1 MVFVDSQVDVNSVS
15 FTYPFLEGIDPTAP
29 PSTISIPHKY
39 LDAMANMERQYWD
52 IKSKHY
58 NVVVFFK
65 KGKFYELYD
74 YDAVIANREFGL
86 KMVLDT
92 SNRGKMRLAGVPEQS
107 YNEWARLF
115 VFRGYKVGRVEQ
127 MKESESEVQT
137 AKMKVVP
144 RELVEVLTPG
154 TLKDPSMLS
163 DHREVFVLSLAPV
176 FRDGEL
182 VIDAFAVDLSRRVAY
197 RCPCGSRKREA
208 KTGCDTISSSL
219 SIKRENGVYGSL
231 KNSTLRALSALL
243 QQLSPKEVIIS
254 SSDWVSNDAERRQ
267 TFKHTC
273 DEITKWTESEGFSVE
288 HISSRAL
295 PSLSMTTMVTAEQ
308 VMTSYFTFLCLASD
322 IAIFSTATEYT
333 THLSG
338 VIGTD
343 SETAAS
349 DATLDGAASGKS
361 SIMDYEHRFDKG
373 LVLDA
378 TTVSN
383 LEVLT
388 NLHDGSEKHSLNE
401 CLNRCSTN
409 GGRRLFRSWLLRP
422 SASSRVIAARQDA
435 VQFLTRYNLLHSLT
449 DMEVSEQVGE
459 KRSRSSEGLSLFSS
473 VVSVDFERFLSRLS
487 DIRQNDSQKIAYVDP
502 MVQYKKNLG
511 IILSSVRALSAMVG
525 WGKQFFARCRE
536 VACEQGT
543 GIPALL
549 GELLEEVT
557 AAEAS
562 NKRIE
567 GLFDRQAAEESGLLI
582 PSPGTS
588 SVFDAATTKLRH
600 VESKLHDVRRQLQQD
615 VFRGA
620 QAHFTDLG
628 KDLFLIEV
636 AVADA
641 PKMTPAGMV
650 ERARSAKSVKY
661 VVSSIE
667 ALVESHKEATAMKA
681 GALLT
686 VLCSVSSRICDE
698 FPRLFSASRA
708 LSYIDCLLSLAQLHH
723 AFPTVCYPRLCTA
736 HERDVAVVRGWD
748 MIHPLLTGKNP
759 VANNVSLDDAEGRVL
774 LLTGPNMAGKSTLMR
789 TVALNVLLAQL
800 GGPVL
805 ATRMELSPVDRVFT
819 RIGARDASHKGQ
831 STLYVEL
838 SETADIL
845 HSASARSLCLVDE
858 LGRGTSTHDGMA
870 IAYATLHALTTA
882 KPAAPLTI
890 FSTHYHALA
899 MEQART
905 ATPTPTGAHTRVV
918 QLGYMDFVLKS
929 ETATAFADEDA
940 NDTSRSCAP
949 ASCVSNLVFL
959 YRLVRGICARS
970 YGVEVAVM
978 AGIPHTLVQLAKA
991 KSEALSRETAFHEDV
1006 RGIEKFIRA

>member
-1 MVFVDSQVDVNSVS
+1 MALVDSQVDVNSMS

-29 PSTISIPHKY
+29 PSTITIPQKY

-86 KMVLDT
+86 KMVFDT

-107 YNEWARLF
+107 YHEWARLF

-127 MKESESEVQT
+127 MKEGENEAQA

-144 RELVEVLTPG
+144 RELVEILTPG

-163 DHREVFVLSLAPV
+163 DHREVFIVSLAPV
-176 FRDGEL
+176 YRDGEF

-197 RCPCGSRKREA
+197 RCA
-208 KTGCDTISSSL
+208 CDYHNRAFRTDCDSISSEFG
-219 SIKRENGVYGSL
+219 IKREKEFPGSL
-231 KNSTLRALSALL
+231 NNSTLRALSALL
-243 QQLSPKEVIIS
+243 LQLNPKEVIIP
-254 SSDWVSNDAERRQ
+254 SSDWASNDVEGYQA
-267 TFKHTC
+267 FKSTC
-273 DEITKWTESEGFSVE
+273 DEITKWTEGEGFPVE
-288 HISSRAL
+288 QISNKTL
-295 PSLSMTTMVTAEQ
+295 TSLSMPDIATAEE
-308 VMTSYFTFLCLASD
+308 VMASYFTFLCLTSD
-322 IAIFSTATEYT
+322 IAIFSAATEYT
-333 THLSG
+333 AHLPSAISVDCG
-338 VIGTD
+338 V
-343 SETAAS
+343 AAP
-349 DATLDGAASGKS
+349 DAMLDEAAGRKS
-361 SIMDYEHRFDKG
+361 SIMSFERRFDKG

-388 NLHDGSEKHSLNE
+388 NLHDGSDKHSLNE

-422 SASSRVIAARQDA
+422 SANARVIAARQDT
-435 VQFLTRYNLLHSLT
+435 VQFLARYNLVHSLKE
-449 DMEVSEQVGE
+449 MEVGDQVGV
-459 KRSRSSEGLSLFSS
+459 KRSRSNEGLSLFSF
-473 VVSVDFERFLSRLS
+473 VVSIDFERFLSRLS
-487 DIRQNDSQKIAYVDP
+487 DIKLNDSQNIAYIDP

-511 IILSSVRALSAMVG
+511 IILSSVQALVAMVG
-525 WGKQFFARCRE
+525 WGRQFLERCRE
-536 VACEQGT
+536 VASEQSADV
-543 GIPALL
+543 PALL
-549 GELLEEVT
+549 EELLEEVT
-557 AAEAS
+557 TAETS
-562 NKRIE
+562 TKRIE
-567 GLFDRQAAEESGLLI
+567 GLFDRQSAEESGLLI

-588 SVFDAATTKLRH
+588 SVFDAATAKLKH
-600 VESKLHDVRRQLQQD
+600 IESKLHDVRRQLQQD
-615 VFRGA
+615 VFQGA
-620 QAHFTDLG
+620 QTHFADLG

-641 PKMTPAGMV
+641 PKMTPAGMI
-650 ERARSAKSVKY
+650 ERARNAKSVKY
-661 VVSSIE
+661 VVPCIE
-667 ALVESHKEATAMKA
+667 TLVETHKEATAMKA

-686 VLCSVSSRICDE
+686 VLCSVASRICDE
-698 FPRLFSASRA
+698 FPCLFSATRA
-708 LSYIDCLLSLAQLHH
+708 LSYLDCLLSLAQLQH
-723 AFPTVCYPRLCTA
+723 AFPTVCYPQLCTA
-736 HERDVAVVRGWD
+736 HERNVAVVRGCD
-748 MIHPLLTGKNP
+748 MIHPLLIAKNP
-759 VANNVSLDDAEGRVL
+759 VANSVSLDDVEGRVL

-789 TVALNVLLAQL
+789 TVAINVLLAQL

-805 ATRMELSPVDRVFT
+805 ATKMEFSPIDRIFT

-838 SETADIL
+838 SETAAIL

-870 IAYATLHALTTA
+870 IAYATLHALTATN
-882 KPAAPLTI
+882 PAAPLTI

-899 MEQART
+899 MEQARRAT
-905 ATPTPTGAHTRVV
+905 QTPTDTRARAV

-929 ETATAFADEDA
+929 ETAAAFSDEKA
-940 NDTSRSCAP
+940 NDASCSCAQG
-949 ASCVSNLVFL
+949 SCVSSVAFL
-959 YRLVRGICARS
+959 YRLVRGICSRS

-1006 RGIEKFIRA
+1006 RSIEKFICI